1 MENSV
6 GQELVGSR
14 CIVRPFRAGDA
25 ASIAAVANDRRIWL
39 GLRDLFPHPYVLN
52 HAETYIARVSALD
65 PPRSHAI
72 VVDGRAVGGV
82 GLELMTDVNRRTSEI
97 GYWLGVDYWG
107 RGIATEAVTL
117 VTAWA
122 FGAHALLRIFAQ
134 PFAENFASRRVL
146 EKAGYVLEGTM
157 RRNAVKDGVV
167 RDQCL
172 YARLSES
179 RTE

>member
-1 MENSV
+1 VEKSI
-6 GQELVGSR
+6 GQGLVGSR
-14 CIVRPFRAGDA
+14 CIVRPFRATDA

-39 GLRDLFPHPYVLN
+39 GLRDLFPHPYALS
-52 HAETYIARVSALD
+52 HAETYIARVSTLD

-72 VVDGRAVGGV
+72 VVGGHAVGGV
-82 GLELMTDVNRRTSEI
+82 GLEPLTDVNRRTAEI
-97 GYWLGVDYWG
+97 GYWLGADYWG

-117 VTAWA
+117 VTVWA
-122 FGAHALLRIFAQ
+122 FDAHGLLRIFAQ
-134 PFAENFASRRVL
+134 PFAENLASRRVL

-179 RTE
+179 